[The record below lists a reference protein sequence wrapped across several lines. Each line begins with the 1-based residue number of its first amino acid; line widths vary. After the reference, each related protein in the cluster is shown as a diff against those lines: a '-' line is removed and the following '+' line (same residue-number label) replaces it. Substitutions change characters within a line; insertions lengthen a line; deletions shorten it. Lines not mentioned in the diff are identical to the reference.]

1 MCGIVGVLARAGE
14 LPDTGTIVAAAE
26 RLRRRGPDDAGL
38 WAEGRVAL
46 AHRRLAVLDLSASG
60 HQPMV
65 SADGRYVIVLNGE
78 VYNFRELRAELAG
91 PGVTWRSETDTETV
105 LAAYAR
111 WGTDCVRRLRG
122 MFAFAM
128 WDRRE
133 QRLFAARDRLGV
145 KPFYYRHAHGRF
157 AFASRPRALPAAGGS
172 PAETV
177 DLQALRYYLE
187 IGYVPAP
194 LSIFREVRKL
204 PPAHWLSLDASGL
217 QVERYW
223 DFRHIRPERGWE
235 QRPEEDLLDELDEIL
250 RRSVRW
256 RMVSDVPVGAFL
268 SGGIDSSLVVAMMAQ
283 TGGGPVRTFTIGFE
297 EREYDE
303 SAHAEAVAR
312 TLGTVHVTETLG
324 VAELLDLLP
333 TFVEEFDEPF
343 YDSSAF
349 PTLAVSRMAREQV
362 TVALSGDGGD
372 ELFGGYHYYRI
383 AAGLAQAMRVPLRAR
398 RLAGRLVSLL
408 PGHRAKLAGAVIR
421 EPTVGSGFA
430 FARSIGKD
438 FESVLREDVLRE
450 TGSVRELFAAA
461 ERELGEGLDPTD
473 RVMRLDA
480 IYTLPD
486 DYLQKIDVGTM
497 AFSLE
502 SREPLLDHDLVE
514 WAMRLP
520 LSWKLRAGTNKY
532 LLRRLAYR
540 YVPER
545 LLTRPKQ
552 GFTVPI
558 DRWLR
563 GPLRAWAREVLSD
576 PRSYERL
583 PLDRGRVEA
592 LLSLHLSGRR
602 NAHPLLWAILMLLAF
617 FERHG
622 SGTSGAAGTY
632 GRYAGAIAD
641 RGSSDAAA
649 VCGAGTA
656 GSSSPGAA

>member
-1 MCGIVGVLARAGE
+1 M
-14 LPDTGTIVAAAE
+14 
-26 RLRRRGPDDAGL
+26 
-38 WAEGRVAL
+38 
-46 AHRRLAVLDLSASG
+46 
-60 HQPMV
+60 
-65 SADGRYVIVLNGE
+65 
-78 VYNFRELRAELAG
+78 
-91 PGVTWRSETDTETV
+91 
-105 LAAYAR
+105 
-111 WGTDCVRRLRG
+111 
-122 MFAFAM
+122 
-128 WDRRE
+128 
-133 QRLFAARDRLGV
+133 
-145 KPFYYRHAHGRF
+145 
-157 AFASRPRALPAAGGS
+157 
-172 PAETV
+172 
-177 DLQALRYYLE
+177 
-187 IGYVPAP
+187 
-194 LSIFREVRKL
+194 
-204 PPAHWLSLDASGL
+204 
-217 QVERYW
+217 
-223 DFRHIRPERGWE
+223 
-235 QRPEEDLLDELDEIL
+235 
-250 RRSVRW
+250 
-256 RMVSDVPVGAFL
+256 
-268 SGGIDSSLVVAMMAQ
+268 
-283 TGGGPVRTFTIGFE
+283 
-297 EREYDE
+297 
-303 SAHAEAVAR
+303 
-312 TLGTVHVTETLG
+312 
-324 VAELLDLLP
+324 
-333 TFVEEFDEPF
+333 
-343 YDSSAF
+343 
-349 PTLAVSRMAREQV
+349 
-362 TVALSGDGGD
+362 
-372 ELFGGYHYYRI
+372 
-383 AAGLAQAMRVPLRAR
+383 
-398 RLAGRLVSLL
+398 
-408 PGHRAKLAGAVIR
+408 
-421 EPTVGSGFA
+421 
-430 FARSIGKD
+430 
-438 FESVLREDVLRE
+438 
-450 TGSVRELFAAA
+450 RELFAAA